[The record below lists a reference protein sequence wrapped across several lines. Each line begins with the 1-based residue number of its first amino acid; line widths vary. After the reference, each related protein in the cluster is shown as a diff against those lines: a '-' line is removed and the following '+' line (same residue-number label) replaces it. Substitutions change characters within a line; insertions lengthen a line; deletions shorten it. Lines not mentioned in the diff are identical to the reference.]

1 MNSLLALPTTWL
13 LMLTHIRTGRSLE
26 KDATN
31 FVGVE
36 AGMVFKA
43 TRKLDNNAECDPFGL
58 RIPGRM
64 PQEADTECWCVSCMQ
79 ALLDNQ
85 APESIPA
92 FHPTIEP
99 FVKRHDDSGSGVM
112 IQRESSRK
120 FSPLWTCHRSPKTS
134 CLLTAI
140 VQQGASI
147 AERSIL

>member
-1 MNSLLALPTTWL
+1 MNSLLALHTTWL

-58 RIPGRM
+58 RIPGRI
-64 PQEADTECWCVSCMQ
+64 PREADTECWCVSCMQ

-92 FHPTIEP
+92 SHPTIEP
-99 FVKRHDDSGSGVM
+99 SIKRHDDFGSGV
-112 IQRESSRK
+112 IVQREQSKVQLSVDM
-120 FSPLWTCHRSPKTS
+120 SPITKN
-134 CLLTAI
+134 
-140 VQQGASI
+140 
-147 AERSIL
+147 ILPFDSYCSAGRFDS